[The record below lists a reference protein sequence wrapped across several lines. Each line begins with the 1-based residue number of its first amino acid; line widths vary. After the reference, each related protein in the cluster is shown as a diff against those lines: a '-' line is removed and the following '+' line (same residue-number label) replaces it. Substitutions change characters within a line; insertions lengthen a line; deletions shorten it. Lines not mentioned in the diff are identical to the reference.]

1 MMLFGGL
8 GAWTWSK
15 WVTDTVNKCFW
26 SQIYEKKNK
35 ETLEE
40 TLPPS
45 RAELAQMPEAQSN
58 IWPIKSHTNKHVLH
72 SSLFRVN
79 EALRSCSVGVMSCL
93 HQITD
98 FVLETEQTAA
108 PPASGTHS
116 FHHRTP
122 SPCSNPLG
130 QINTFIETIISDC
143 ALTLKKSVFVSCW
156 MEFLTFVL
164 FLENRGQKKKNAF
177 LFSFLSPSLHGG
189 TTQCCHVLTT
199 VTFLWN
205 SCVGWRL
212 VGSSSVEINPRLRK

>member
-1 MMLFGGL
+1 MFCTLVCFVLTRPFGPVLLEWCHVSIRLQILFWRL
-8 GAWTWSK
+8 SK
-15 WVTDTVNKCFW
+15 
-26 SQIYEKKNK
+26 Q
-35 ETLEE
+35 
-40 TLPPS
+40 LPP
-45 RAELAQMPEAQSN
+45 
-58 IWPIKSHTNKHVLH
+58 
-72 SSLFRVN
+72 
-79 EALRSCSVGVMSCL
+79 
-93 HQITD
+93 
-98 FVLETEQTAA
+98 

>member
-1 MMLFGGL
+1 MSDLWEKEQGDPWGNTSPLKSWTGSDAGG
-8 GAWTWSK
+8 T
-15 WVTDTVNKCFW
+15 
-26 SQIYEKKNK
+26 
-35 ETLEE
+35 
-40 TLPPS
+40 
-45 RAELAQMPEAQSN
+45 QSN

-156 MEFLTFVL
+156 MEFLTFVF

-177 LFSFLSPSLHGG
+177 FFSFLSPSLHGG